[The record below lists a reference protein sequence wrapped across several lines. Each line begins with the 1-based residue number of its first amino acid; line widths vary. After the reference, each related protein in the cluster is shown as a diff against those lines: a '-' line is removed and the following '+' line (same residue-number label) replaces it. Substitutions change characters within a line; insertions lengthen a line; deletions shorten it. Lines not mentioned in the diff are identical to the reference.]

1 MSALLVVH
9 DVDDVDHWL
18 KSPKRQELMGPR
30 GFTVRTFVDPSDPT
44 RVGLVV
50 EGASLEDFEALLK
63 SAEAPEAMKYDGVR
77 PDTIRV
83 LEER

>member
-1 MSALLVVH
+1 MPALLVLH

-18 KSPKRQELMGPR
+18 RSPKREELMGPR
-30 GFTVRTFVDPSDPT
+30 GFTVRTFVDPSAPG

-50 EGASLEDFEALLK
+50 EGADLRAFEEMLK
-63 SAEAPEAMKYDGVR
+63 SDATAEAMKHDGVR
-77 PDTIRV
+77 PDTVRV

>member
-1 MSALLVVH
+1 MPALLVVH
-9 DVDDVDHWL
+9 DVDDVDNWL

-30 GFTVRTFVDPSDPT
+30 GFTVRTFVDPTDPS

-50 EGASLEDFEALLK
+50 EGATLQEFQEVLK
-63 SAEAPEAMKYDGVR
+63 SDEAPEAMKHDGVR

>member
-1 MSALLVVH
+1 MPALLVVH

-18 KSPKRQELMGPR
+18 SSPKRQELMGGR
-30 GFTVRTFVDPSDPT
+30 GFTVRTFVDPTDSS
-44 RVGLVV
+44 RVGLLV
-50 EGASLEDFEALLK
+50 EGAGLQDFEELLK
-63 SAEAPEAMKYDGVR
+63 SPEAPDAMKYDGVR

>member
-1 MSALLVVH
+1 MPALLVVH

-18 KSPKRQELMGPR
+18 TSPKREQLMGSR
-30 GFTVRTFVDPSDPT
+30 GYSVRTFVDPSDAN
-44 RVGLVV
+44 RVGLVI
-50 EGASLEDFEALLK
+50 EGATLEDFQQLLQ
-63 SAEAPEAMKYDGVR
+63 SEETPEAMKYDGVR

>member
-1 MSALLVVH
+1 MPALLVVH

-18 KSPKRQELMGPR
+18 KSPKREELMGAR
-30 GFTVRTFVDPSDPT
+30 GFTVRTFVDPTDSS

-50 EGASLEDFEALLK
+50 EGATLQEFEELLQ
-63 SAEAPEAMKYDGVR
+63 SDAAPDAMKYDGVR
-77 PDTIRV
+77 ADTIRV